1 MALDDYSR
9 LEHLKM
15 IQAVIVRMAQNSF
28 ILKGWS
34 VTLVTAMM
42 ALAVSDR
49 NRGYAALALFPA
61 LVFWGLDAYY
71 LRQERLFRALH
82 DSVCSRDA
90 DQISPFSLST
100 KAASGKVIPWWKTFW
115 APTVLAPHLAVLIV
129 IAFVLISLF
138 KR

>member
-1 MALDDYSR
+1 MAQDDYSR

-15 IQAVIVRMAQNSF
+15 IQAAIGRMAQNSF
-28 ILKGWS
+28 VLKGWS

-42 ALAVSDR
+42 ALALNDKE
-49 NRGYAALALFPA
+49 RGYAVLALFPA

-82 DSVCSRDA
+82 DSVCSSKREDV
-90 DQISPFSLST
+90 SPFSLST
-100 KAASGKVIPWWKTFW
+100 RPFKRRVISWVRTLY
-115 APTVLAPHLAVLIV
+115 APTVLAPHLTVVVVVAL
-129 IAFVLISLF
+129 VLISVF